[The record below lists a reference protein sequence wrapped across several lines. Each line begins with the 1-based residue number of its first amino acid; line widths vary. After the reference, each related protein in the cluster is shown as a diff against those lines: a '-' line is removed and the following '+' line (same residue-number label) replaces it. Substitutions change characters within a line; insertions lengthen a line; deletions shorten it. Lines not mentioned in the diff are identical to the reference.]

1 MSYAIIGAGAVGQAL
16 AKLFARKQ
24 IAAAIA
30 NRRSPEALF
39 HSFHR
44 RLNKQQEFS
53 ACFAMQLLLSSAS
66 RYGRV
71 SRLARMLTISAMFS
85 VPQVHSGTILSAR
98 LRPSGVS
105 A

>member
-16 AKLFARKQ
+16 AKQ

-30 NRRSPEALF
+30 SRRSPEALF

-53 ACFAMQLLLSSAS
+53 ACLAMQLLPSSAS
-66 RYGRV
+66 CYGKV
-71 SRLARMLTISAMFS
+71 SRSARMLTISAMFS

-98 LRPSGVS
+98 LRPSAVS